1 MPGVAANEP
10 AVSGVG
16 PVAEPLAAPASRS
29 VSGSRRGPLALV
41 GECALV
47 AVLTVACAAWAL
59 RLWHGDLSVPLRYSP
74 VDDTKFYLMLVKGII
89 DHGWYLTNST
99 LGAPFGQQL
108 FDYPQGADN
117 FSLLLI
123 RGLALFSSDPALV
136 INLFFLLTFALVS
149 ASCHLVLRTLGVSAA
164 VAGVVSVLFAMLPY
178 HFFRGESH
186 LLLSAYYAVPLSAWL
201 FLEVLG
207 GAGLFPSRGP
217 PTRRSLRWASR
228 RSLATGAACLVIGS
242 ANLYYATFALV
253 LIAGATVISLVL
265 RRWRSAFE
273 GTVVV
278 VMVVGTLA
286 VNLAPSLVYR
296 AGHGGDALVTRT
308 ATADET
314 TTEALALRL
323 TNLVL
328 PAPGSRIGPLRR
340 LTASY
345 DRAIAPGYCEACFAS
360 LGVVGTTGLG
370 WLALCCFGSLVG
382 AAGWLG
388 SRPLFRHAGV
398 GVAIALAVGT
408 VGGLS
413 SLFELLITPDIRAWN
428 RISVFIAFLCLLAVA
443 LLLDSLLGVLRRRRL
458 GPVAAAMLLGGVLVL
473 GVLDQTTP
481 RFVPDYTVSARQ
493 WRSDATFVAE
503 IEQRLG
509 RGASIFELP
518 YVPFP
523 EGYPDTPVGDQ
534 VAAYATKYEPVR
546 GYLHSSTLRW
556 SYGAM
561 KGRAADWPAQLA
573 GQPLPFVVASA
584 AAAGFDG
591 LWVDPAGFEP
601 AKARR
606 VLSAVRSLLAQAPLM
621 SPDGDLDFFDLRP
634 YRRRLARTHSA
645 AQLRTLGERTLHPLR
660 TVCAAGGL
668 ELVNPSGAVRVATL
682 TAHLRHGA
690 TVSRR
695 VTLEPGRSFQR
706 IPGSVLYAT
715 LTDQALAPFE
725 PAGAG
730 TGSSVVPGLTGPGC
744 QP

>member
-1 MPGVAANEP
+1 LPGVAANEP

-16 PVAEPLAAPASRS
+16 SFGEPSAAPASPS
-29 VSGSRRGPLALV
+29 VSGSHRGALALA
-41 GECALV
+41 GECAMV

-59 RLWHGDLSVPLRYSP
+59 RLWHGDLSVPLRYTP

-117 FSLLLI
+117 LSLLLI
-123 RGLALFSSDPALV
+123 RGLALFSSNPAV
-136 INLFFLLTFALVS
+136 VVNLFFLLTFALVS
-149 ASCHLVLRTLGVSAA
+149 AISHLVLRALGVSVA
-164 VAGVVSVLFAMLPY
+164 VAGIASVLFAMLPY

-201 FLEVLG
+201 FLEVLR
-207 GAGLFPSRGP
+207 GAGLFPSRVP
-217 PTRRSLRWASR
+217 PARRSLRWASR

-253 LIAGATVISLVL
+253 LIAGATVILVAL
-265 RRWRSAFE
+265 RRWRSALE

-278 VMVVGTLA
+278 GLVVGTLA
-286 VNLAPSLVYR
+286 VNVAPSLVYR
-296 AGHGGDALVTRT
+296 ARHGEDSLVART
-308 ATADET
+308 AIADET
-314 TTEALALRL
+314 TTEAFALRL

-328 PAPGSRIGPLRR
+328 PVPGSRIGPLRR

-360 LGVVGTTGLG
+360 LGVVGSTGLG
-370 WLALCCFGSLVG
+370 WLALCGLGSLVG
-382 AAGWLG
+382 ASGWLG
-388 SRPLFRHAGV
+388 ARRLFRHASV

-413 SLFELLITPDIRAWN
+413 SLFEFLITPDIRAWN
-428 RISVFIAFLCLLAVA
+428 RISVFIAFLSLLAVA
-443 LLLDSLLGVLRRRRL
+443 LLLDSLLGALRRRRL
-458 GPVAAAMLLGGVLVL
+458 GSLAAATLLGGVLVL

-481 RFVPDYTVSARQ
+481 RFVPDYAVSARQ
-493 WRSDATFVAE
+493 WRSDANFVAE
-503 IEQRLG
+503 IERRLG

-561 KGRAADWPAQLA
+561 KGRPADWPAQLA
-573 GQPLPFVVASA
+573 GQPLPFVVTSA

-601 AKARR
+601 AKAQL
-606 VLSAVRSLLAQAPLM
+606 VLSAVRSLLAQAPLT

-634 YRRRLARTHSA
+634 YRRRLARTHSVGE
-645 AQLRTLGERTLHPLR
+645 LRLLRGRTLHPLR

-682 TAHLRHGA
+682 TVHVRRGV

-706 IPGSVLYAT
+706 IPGGVLYAT
-715 LTDQALAPFE
+715 LTDRALAPFE
-725 PAGAG
+725 PAGAR
-730 TGSSVVPGLTGPGC
+730 SVASVVPGLTGPGC

>member
-10 AVSGVG
+10 AISGVG
-16 PVAEPLAAPASRS
+16 SVAEPPAAPASRS
-29 VSGSRRGPLALV
+29 VSGSRRTALELA

-47 AVLTVACAAWAL
+47 AVLTVASAAWAL
-59 RLWHGDLSVPLRYSP
+59 RVWHGDLSVPLRYTP

-89 DHGWYLTNST
+89 DHGWYLTNPT

-117 FSLLLI
+117 LSLLLI
-123 RGLALFSSDPALV
+123 RGLTLFSSNPAV
-136 INLFFLLTFALVS
+136 VVNLFFLLTFALVS
-149 ASCHLVLRTLGVSAA
+149 ASCHLVLRALGVSAA
-164 VAGVVSVLFAMLPY
+164 VAGVVSVLFAMLAY

-207 GAGLFPSRGP
+207 GAGLFASRAP
-217 PTRRSLRWASR
+217 PARSSLRWASR
-228 RSLATGAACLVIGS
+228 RSLVTAAVCLLIGS

-265 RRWRSAFE
+265 RRWRSALE
-273 GTVVV
+273 GTVVIGL
-278 VMVVGTLA
+278 VVGTLA

-296 AGHGGDALVTRT
+296 ARHGGDALVTRT

-314 TTEALALRL
+314 TTEAFALRL
-323 TNLVL
+323 TNLAL

-345 DRAIAPGYCEACFAS
+345 DRAIAPGYCEACYAS

-370 WLALCCFGSLVG
+370 WLALCSLGSLVG
-382 AAGWLG
+382 AGGWLG
-388 SRPLFRHAGV
+388 SRWLFRHAAV
-398 GVAIALAVGT
+398 GVAIALTVAT

-413 SLFELLITPDIRAWN
+413 SVFEFLITPDIRAWN

-443 LLLDSLLGVLRRRRL
+443 LLLDSLLRALRRRRL

-481 RFVPDYTVSARQ
+481 RFVPDYPVSARQ
-493 WRSDATFVAE
+493 WRSDATFVAA

-523 EGYPDTPVGDQ
+523 EGYPDTPVGDR

-573 GQPLPFVVASA
+573 GQPLPFVLASA

-601 AKARR
+601 ATARR
-606 VLSAVRSLLAQAPLM
+606 VLSALRSLLAQAPLM

-634 YRRRLARTHSA
+634 YRRRLARTHSVGE
-645 AQLRTLGERTLHPLR
+645 QRLLRERTLHPLR
-660 TVCAAGGL
+660 TVCAARGL

-682 TAHLRHGA
+682 TVHVRHGA
-690 TVSRR
+690 IVSRR
-695 VTLEPGRSFQR
+695 VTLEPGQSFQR
-706 IPGSVLYAT
+706 IPGSIRSAT
-715 LTDQALAPFE
+715 LTDRALAPFE

-730 TGSSVVPGLTGPGC
+730 TGSSVVPGLIGPGC